1 MLYKRHEMVV
11 SHAKKLGFENW
22 IFNLL
27 PSEVRDIET
36 QQNEIVGIEIFP
48 ENLYT
53 CLLEEGI

>member
-1 MLYKRHEMVV
+1 MVV